1 MTAQLLSNN
10 EDDSLESKTH
20 PRLQP
25 LMPTNPMLMGSMSS
39 QDANGG
45 NGHNNYDFLADEDA
59 NINQLL
65 SKERLMNFAEKLT
78 LVFALKENLTEMS
91 QLESFLIEACRS
103 QERIMVS
110 SNIESTLFR
119 PSSAMKFTQSFG
131 TVTMGT
137 LQRDLKA

>member
-1 MTAQLLSNN
+1 
-10 EDDSLESKTH
+10 
-20 PRLQP
+20 
-25 LMPTNPMLMGSMSS
+25 
-39 QDANGG
+39 
-45 NGHNNYDFLADEDA
+45 
-59 NINQLL
+59 
-65 SKERLMNFAEKLT
+65 MNFAEKLT

-103 QERIMVS
+103 QERIMAS

-137 LQRDLKA
+137 LQRDLKAQRASILCVGEAL

>member
-1 MTAQLLSNN
+1 
-10 EDDSLESKTH
+10 
-20 PRLQP
+20 
-25 LMPTNPMLMGSMSS
+25 
-39 QDANGG
+39 
-45 NGHNNYDFLADEDA
+45 
-59 NINQLL
+59 
-65 SKERLMNFAEKLT
+65 
-78 LVFALKENLTEMS
+78 VFALKENLTEMS

-137 LQRDLKA
+137 LQRDLKAQRASILCVGEALQVNTVEVCRLYQKESQKSHTLERQLK